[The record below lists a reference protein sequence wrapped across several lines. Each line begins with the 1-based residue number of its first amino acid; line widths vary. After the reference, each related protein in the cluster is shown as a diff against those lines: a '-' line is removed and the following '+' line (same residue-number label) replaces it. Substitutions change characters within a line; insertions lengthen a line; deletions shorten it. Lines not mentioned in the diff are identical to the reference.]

1 MSIYPYQLENYY
13 IPNEAHWDRHHPVA
27 QGTQEWKNLRI
38 GSLGSS
44 EAAAVFPSG
53 ISKTVEPY
61 ALKKKLNGEDIPVN
75 SFMQYCFDE
84 GSRMEPVLRKEL
96 EKITSSLIFETG
108 VFKTTHQG
116 ITFNASLDG
125 VLVQS
130 HTGENRICITEFK
143 YRIDPHNKGDCGW
156 PREKGGERSYLGLTV
171 WCQVQHQMWVSGI
184 HSALVYAG
192 GKDGSRR
199 LWVVVYSPSYID
211 FWHPYVSRFY
221 ESILHNGETTRFPR
235 GEKQKVEKKLRN
247 YIQDTV
253 TQVSL
258 IQNVFHSNSS
268 QSTAQNI

>member
-13 IPNEAHWDRHHPVA
+13 IPNEAFWDRHHCVE
-27 QGTQEWKNLRI
+27 QGSEEWKKLRI

-61 ALKKKLNGEDIPVN
+61 ALKKKLKGEDLPVS
-75 SFMQYCFDE
+75 SFMQYCFDT

-96 EKITSSLIFETG
+96 EKITSSIIFETG
-108 VFKTTHQG
+108 VFKTAHNG

-125 VLVQS
+125 VLIQS
-130 HTGENRICITEFK
+130 QTGENRICVTEFK
-143 YRIDPHNKGDCGW
+143 YRIDPHKLGDCGW
-156 PREKGGERSYLGLTV
+156 PQEKGGERSFLGITV

-199 LWVVVYSPSYID
+199 LWAVQYSEEYIE
-211 FWHPYVSRFY
+211 FWLPYVTEFY
-221 ESILHNGETTRFPR
+221 ESIGATGETTRFPR
-235 GEKQKVEKKLRN
+235 GSRAIVEKKLRKFMQN
-247 YIQDTV
+247 TV

-258 IQNVFHSNSS
+258 V
-268 QSTAQNI
+268 